1 MVKKTLTAS
10 IVLCWLS
17 LPSCGYHF
25 IGQRSGM
32 LADINAIAIPYFE
45 NKSFEVGLERY
56 VTEALVD
63 EFVKSKILAVID
75 EAAADAVIRGH
86 IEELSES
93 VISYDK
99 DDRALEYRTRIT
111 LDITLERRDTGE
123 IIWQTKGLSHF
134 EEYRV
139 ASEIAAT
146 EANKKIALQMAAAEL
161 AERIHDSIIEGF

>member
-1 MVKKTLTAS
+1 MVQKALTAT
-10 IVLCWLS
+10 VLLCWLS
-17 LPSCGYHF
+17 LAACGYHF
-25 IGQRSGM
+25 IGQKSGV
-32 LADINAIAIPYFE
+32 LADIHAIAIPYFE

-63 EFVKSKILAVID
+63 EFVKSRILSVVD
-75 EAAADAVIRGH
+75 EAAADAVIRGR
-86 IEELSES
+86 IEEFSES

-99 DDRALEYRTRIT
+99 DDRALEYRARVT

-123 IIWQTKGLSHF
+123 IIWRNKGLFHF

-139 ASEIAAT
+139 VSEIAAT
-146 EANKKIALQMAAAEL
+146 EANKKIALQMTAAEL